1 MTLAQLLGLLGSL
14 FFLGQALTAML
25 VYVWSRRSPG
35 VRVNFFGLLT
45 FQAPFLP
52 WALMGFSMLLGN
64 SILVDL
70 LGEPAVQGACPKLG
84 VLGQSPGPLP
94 APTPLPHSWRPHP
107 SSPSNKSAY
116 RFYLFE
122 PDPFADACV
131 GPDPVGMGGS
141 GCLLTAPL
149 LLTSSGLTS
158 SQVLPTLGQ
167 AWPHAGLAG
176 RAGHQTPMLWGLQG
190 CGGWPRHWRLSHRD
204 CGGPRLLLPGG
215 RLPQPAWRQ
224 EAAADPQLPVSA
236 DSLPHPLPQ
245 MALYPMRGGT
255 LPAAAQRGL
264 LPTGNCYWMPQRR
277 TPITCPSPRSSQDP
291 CSSEDDLTQ
300 SRVPHPHPWP
310 ATQLPVL
317 EAGPGPRAPALNK
330 QVTCSLFATAL
341 APLPRP
347 ASPRGAGA
355 AGREPGPPSL
365 TCSPTQN
372 IGTAG
377 GPERVQNLPTRQ
389 QNSEHRG
396 QPCWGSHPCPACAV
410 IQLPLMGLTSQGRGW
425 DWDAGL
431 C

>member
-1 MTLAQLLGLLGSL
+1 
-14 FFLGQALTAML
+14 ML

-70 LGEPAVQGACPKLG
+70 LGEPAVQGARPKLG

-107 SSPSNKSAY
+107 SSPSNKPTY

-141 GCLLTAPL
+141 GCLLTAP

-245 MALYPMRGGT
+245 MALYPMRGGPCQLQLSVGST
-255 LPAAAQRGL
+255 PQETATGCPRGGPQLPAPPRGAA
-264 LPTGNCYWMPQRR
+264 R
-277 TPITCPSPRSSQDP
+277 TPAAVRTTSPRAGSPTPTPGLQRSSLSWRP
-291 CSSEDDLTQ
+291 GL
-300 SRVPHPHPWP
+300 
-310 ATQLPVL
+310 
-317 EAGPGPRAPALNK
+317 GPGP
-330 QVTCSLFATAL
+330 
-341 APLPRP
+341 
-347 ASPRGAGA
+347 
-355 AGREPGPPSL
+355 PP
-365 TCSPTQN
+365 
-372 IGTAG
+372 
-377 GPERVQNLPTRQ
+377 
-389 QNSEHRG
+389 
-396 QPCWGSHPCPACAV
+396 
-410 IQLPLMGLTSQGRGW
+410 
-425 DWDAGL
+425 
-431 C
+431 